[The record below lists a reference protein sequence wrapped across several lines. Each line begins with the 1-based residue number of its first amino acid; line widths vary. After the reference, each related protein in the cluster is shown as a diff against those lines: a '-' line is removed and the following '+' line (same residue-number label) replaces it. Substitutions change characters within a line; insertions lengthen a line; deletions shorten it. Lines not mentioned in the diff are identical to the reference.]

1 MANVVI
7 WGFAENGIGM
17 VVGNTATLR
26 PLFSVLF
33 DRKNSNYRKYHH
45 STGFSGTH
53 HTAGAFSRSY
63 ELESGKNLH
72 HATASAV
79 RKHREGSLSDGGS
92 QSEILDNSQR
102 PGQADIVVS
111 RQVVVAYD

>member
-17 VVGNTATLR
+17 LVGNTATLR
-26 PLFSVLF
+26 PLFSIF
-33 DRKNSNYRKYHH
+33 RDRKTSGYKTYHR
-45 STGFSGTH
+45 SGGVSDSH

-63 ELESGKNLH
+63 ELREGKNFH
-72 HATASAV
+72 QATASAGGKQ
-79 RKHREGSLSDGGS
+79 RDGSLSDGGS
-92 QSEILDNSQR
+92 QSEILDNRQW

-111 RQVVVAYD
+111 RQVVVSYD